1 MSTIFCR
8 RLRQSGDSARQRAFT
23 LIELLVVIAIIAILA
38 GMLLPALGKAKQKAK
53 DAQCLSNLKQM
64 ALSAV
69 MYIQDTGRTVAYKGF
84 LGNLWME
91 RLITNY
97 AVIDKIRICPIAPEL
112 DPKRR
117 TDNAASGRVNRAW
130 YWSGG
135 KMQGSYAIN
144 GWFYNGDTPPEW
156 GLKAT
161 SFYNSDTDVANP
173 SRTPVFCDS
182 VWVDTW
188 PVETDL
194 PAKNL
199 FTGDDFATPMARVT
213 IPRHATIPTA
223 APKNFNP
230 KNTLPGAIVSSFEDG
245 HVEVVK
251 LENLWK
257 LEWHRNWVQPAKRP
271 GL

>member
-1 MSTIFCR
+1 MNATQSH
-8 RLRQSGDSARQRAFT
+8 RLASRTTPARWRGFT

-38 GMLLPALGKAKQKAK
+38 GMLLPALAKAKQKAH
-53 DAQCLSNLKQM
+53 DIQCVSNLKQM
-64 ALSAV
+64 GLSAA
-69 MYIQDTGRTVAYKGF
+69 MYIQDTGHTIGYKGF

-97 AVIDKIRICPIAPEL
+97 AVIDKVRFCPVAPAL
-112 DPKRR
+112 DPKKR
-117 TDNAASGRVNRAW
+117 TDNGSSGRVNRSWLWTTAI
-130 YWSGG
+130 
-135 KMQGSYAIN
+135 QGSYCLN
-144 GWFYNGDTPPEW
+144 GWFYAGDVPTEW
-156 GLKAT
+156 GLKAN
-161 SFYNSDTDVANP
+161 SFYNNDTDVGNP

-188 PVETDL
+188 PQETDL

-199 FTGDDFATPMARVT
+199 FTGDDYATPMARVS
-213 IPRHATIPTA
+213 IPRHSA
-223 APKNFNP
+223 APNAAVKSFNP
-230 KNTLPGAIVSSFEDG
+230 KNQLPGAINANCEDG